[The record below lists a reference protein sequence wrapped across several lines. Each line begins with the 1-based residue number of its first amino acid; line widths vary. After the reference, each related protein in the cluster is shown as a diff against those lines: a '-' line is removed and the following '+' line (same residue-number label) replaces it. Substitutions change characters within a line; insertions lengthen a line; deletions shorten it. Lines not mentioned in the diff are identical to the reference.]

1 MSKEHVENFKAASY
15 PDSMGGELPRFWG
28 RRANP
33 IPGAASYLD
42 SMGGEL
48 SRFYGWRSV
57 KWLKKFKVG
66 MMSICP
72 TGKDNLQIS
81 KTSVREV
88 ELPISE
94 SHSLGLVAIRLW
106 TTTPPPF
113 IGDQWHPSIQQLR
126 SICWCHTPWPC
137 LGFSKR
143 SLRQMTTAGC
153 WSQKKIPAK
162 AETPPGQDQASEL

>member
-1 MSKEHVENFKAASY
+1 MSKENVENFKAASY

-57 KWLKKFKVG
+57 KWVKKFKVG

-72 TGKDNLQIS
+72 TGKDNLQVS
-81 KTSVREV
+81 KTSVREA

-94 SHSLGLVAIRLW
+94 SHSLGLVAILH
-106 TTTPPPF
+106 
-113 IGDQWHPSIQQLR
+113 HPHSLVTSGILPSSNCDR
-126 SICWCHTPWPC
+126 FADVIHRGHVWGSPKGVCVKWP
-137 LGFSKR
+137 L
-143 SLRQMTTAGC
+143 QDAGRK
-153 WSQKKIPAK
+153 KKIPAK